1 MKSLSLLLLL
11 ASSFASA
18 ETHEEIVERAF
29 DNMETR
35 VRDHWAFTQTT
46 SNEVGLFAATYDPR
60 REEKWDLLTVDAREP
75 TDEERED
82 FLADKNRERNRGD
95 DDEDGGESRSMVSPG
110 SVELIEETDAYWL
123 FDFNPKTDSDDEAK
137 FMRHVNGEL
146 RVEKEGHYVAYL
158 AMKNT
163 RPIKPG
169 KGVKLAEF
177 DIRMEFAPKADGS
190 AVLPKLVRSKVKGRA
205 MLVVRFDEEDVVE
218 FSDYERVIE

>member
-1 MKSLSLLLLL
+1 MKSLSLFLFL
-11 ASSFASA
+11 ATSFAAA
-18 ETHEEIVERAF
+18 ETHEGLVGRAF

-46 SNEVGLFAATYDPR
+46 SNEEGLFVATYDPR
-60 REEKWDLLTVDAREP
+60 REEKWDLLTVDDREP

-95 DDEDGGESRSMVSPG
+95 DEDGGESRSMVSPG
-110 SVELIEETDAYWL
+110 SIELIEETDAYWL

-137 FMRHVNGEL
+137 FMRHVNGQL

-158 AMKNT
+158 AMRNT
-163 RPIKPG
+163 KPIKPG

-177 DIRMEFAPKADGS
+177 DIRMEFAPTADGS
-190 AVLPKLVRSKVKGRA
+190 AVLPRLVRSKVKGRA
-205 MLVVRFDEEDVVE
+205 MLVIKFDEEDVVE
-218 FSDYERVIE
+218 FSDYVKVIE